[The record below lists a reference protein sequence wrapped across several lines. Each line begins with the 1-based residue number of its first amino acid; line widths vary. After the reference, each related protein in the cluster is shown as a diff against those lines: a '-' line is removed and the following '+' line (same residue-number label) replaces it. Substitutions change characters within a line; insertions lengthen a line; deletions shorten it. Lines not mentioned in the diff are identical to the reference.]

1 MITAV
6 FDCMVYLQ
14 AADNRNGAAG
24 ACLGLVEDGHVRLLA
39 SFAILEEVEDV
50 LKRPKIRAAFPKL
63 TDDHVANFTEQVREL
78 AQIDDNVPPIHSLP
92 RDRDDEP
99 YLNLAIAKQALFLV
113 SRDKDLLSLMNDDDF
128 RKAYPGLTIIDPA
141 GFLTTCARR
150 SERMTRG
157 VSGNN

>member
-39 SFAILEEVEDV
+39 SSTILEEVEDV
-50 LKRPKIRAAFPKL
+50 LKRPKIHAAFPKL
-63 TDDHVANFTEQVREL
+63 TDDHVAGFSEQVREL

-92 RDRDDEP
+92 RDPADEP
-99 YLNLAIAKQALFLV
+99 ISTWPLQ
-113 SRDKDLLSLMNDDDF
+113 SR
-128 RKAYPGLTIIDPA
+128 
-141 GFLTTCARR
+141 RR
-150 SERMTRG
+150 SSSAATRPFVAHER
-157 VSGNN
+157 